1 MTKLI
6 YVDDD
11 LPGISRKG
19 AGKGWAYYDP
29 EGRLITDRAEK
40 RRRTTVATP

>member
-1 MTKLI
+1 MASAPSKLI

-19 AGKGWAYYDP
+19 AGKGWAYYDAKA
-29 EGRLITDRAEK
+29 G
-40 RRRTTVATP
+40 

>member
-29 EGRLITDRAEK
+29 D
-40 RRRTTVATP
+40 VAALSSLTKYFKLNAR